1 MEDVK
6 RADDVAKWE
15 LIRRLRYGALLR
27 LFRHRWGNT
36 LPDDDAGRDD
46 LWLLVTNV
54 SLAAAEPQKKMRHV
68 IEMWAPWMAAEER
81 EAYVKHVWGLDIYE
95 RTLTAQELGKRLG
108 LTNAERE
115 ALKLWPFRPID
126 KTEEEIAEQAKA
138 RERERRARKRR
149 ERGVRTREAYLAELA
164 SRPKP
169 WKAEGVSRRTWE
181 RRRKVNPDMRECV
194 SGDQRSVSQG
204 ESEIIVFKQ
213 RTHVASPNMRNL
225 RKEGLHGGALIED
238 LAIKATEDRDVETN
252 ASSSPELRTDIA
264 TEDLSKSDRAQW
276 QISPELRERYSK
288 IRVRFDALP
297 NPRVGAAA

>member
-1 MEDVK
+1 MTSAAE
-6 RADDVAKWE
+6 WE

-27 LFRHRWGNT
+27 LFRHRWGNE
-36 LPDDDAGRDD
+36 LPHDDAGRDD

-54 SLAAAEPQKKMRHV
+54 SLAAAEPEKKMRHV
-68 IEMWAPWMAAEER
+68 IEMWAPWMPAVER

-115 ALKLWPFRPID
+115 ALKLWQFLPID
-126 KTEEEIAEQAKA
+126 KSDEELVEQAKV

-164 SRPKP
+164 TRPKP
-169 WKAEGVSRRTWE
+169 WIAEGFSRRTWE
-181 RRRKVNPDMRECV
+181 RRRKVSPDMTQGV
-194 SGDQRSVSQG
+194 SGDQSGVSQG

-225 RKEGLHGGALIED
+225 CKEGLHGGALMED
-238 LAIKATEDRDVETN
+238 LTIKATEVRKMETN
-252 ASSSPELRTDIA
+252 ASSSPELRTDLATDDPRIA
-264 TEDLSKSDRAQW
+264 ALSKWGGAAEQITPEQCDRF
-276 QISPELRERYSK
+276 EK
-288 IRVRFDALP
+288 IRARFDALP
-297 NPRVGAAA
+297 HPRLGAAA